1 MDTQKLSTEPY
12 KGVRDFFPKD
22 MAIQDYIF
30 SIWRQTAESFGFLHY
45 EASVLERSELYKAK
59 GAENAEMVNEQ
70 TYTFTD
76 RGGREVTLRPEMT
89 PTVARM
95 IAARSRELAFP
106 IRWYSIPNLF
116 RYERTQRGR
125 LREHWQ
131 LNCDIFGADTRAA
144 DVELLALVYQIF
156 INFGATPD
164 MFEILINNRE
174 TMNQAYA
181 ALGITDAETMRA
193 VTRLNDRKDKLPASE
208 YRTQLIEIVGSD
220 TLADEIITM
229 IESTD
234 PGDNQIIHDLAAL
247 GITNV
252 RIDRSLARGFDY
264 YTSTVFECKDT
275 HPDNRRALLG
285 GGRYDNLTGLFSNNP
300 VTGVGFGFGD
310 VSMRDF
316 LETHELL
323 PAHVLNS
330 RTTLTI
336 LPTDVRFDVAAQ
348 QLAAAFRQQHL
359 TVATD
364 FSTRKLSK
372 KQASATQSGVR
383 FVLILDNEY
392 DAEAKYTLIDS
403 QDDTKTTGTISELC
417 AHITN
422 ATK

>member
-30 SIWRQTAESFGFLHY
+30 SIWRQSAESFGFLHY

-208 YRTQLIEIVGSD
+208 YRTQLMEIVGSD

-330 RTTLTI
+330 RTILTI
-336 LPTDVRFDVAAQ
+336 LPTDVSFDVAAQ
-348 QLAAAFRQQHL
+348 QLAATFRKEHL

-403 QDDTKTTGTISELC
+403 QDDTKITGTISELC
-417 AHITN
+417 THITN